1 MGHNNGDL
9 KILCFENYMDRVD
22 KVDSELKALRPN
34 ENVDSYVSKI
44 GAVKFSNGEGKVKLD
59 VSVRGKDIYII
70 SDVSNYSIT
79 YNMYGYTNHM
89 SPDEHFQDIIRT
101 ISAIAGKANRVN
113 VIMPLLYASCQ
124 HRRAG
129 RESLDCA
136 LALRQLENLGVSH
149 PALARMRVV

>member
-79 YNMYGYTNHM
+79 YNMYG
-89 SPDEHFQDIIRT
+89 
-101 ISAIAGKANRVN
+101 
-113 VIMPLLYASCQ
+113 
-124 HRRAG
+124 
-129 RESLDCA
+129 
-136 LALRQLENLGVSH
+136 
-149 PALARMRVV
+149 